1 MPTRIS
7 AGVGDHP
14 CFLTFITMIPID
26 CKIANF
32 SLHFYIKNHLSLVMS
47 LYQKGRF
54 SKSGGICTCIPSTA
68 KAMSSLA
75 TLLFH

>member
-26 CKIANF
+26 CKITNF
-32 SLHFYIKNHLSLVMS
+32 SLYLFAGFFREIISWHASNKLLVENPLASTLGILS
-47 LYQKGRF
+47 F
-54 SKSGGICTCIPSTA
+54 
-68 KAMSSLA
+68 LA
-75 TLLFH
+75 HDAEL